1 MNKNHKKNNNKY
13 KKQNKKELVINLED
27 SQSDIDNKFLKPIC
41 QQKSKM
47 LKNKNEKNILLGQ
60 KHKLYFEQNSKEN
73 KFMENDN
80 EFNKKKSKISN
91 DNPFIF
97 QNDIENSSLLY
108 YYNNDNIE
116 NIPRIDNNNIK
127 NDKKLNK
134 NRNKSPYKNKN
145 KEINENENILVFPY
159 EFTERMIDALSCLY
173 CGGIYIKP
181 YVINVKNCGHIFCLG
196 CIIKMLGDK
205 EITECF
211 LCKNLFNQ
219 ENIKYSEITDFYI
232 KFFFPQITQIIEE
245 NQKQLNYFI
254 ETEAKKYYESNK
266 NEEKKIILRFELKP
280 FKENILPQNK
290 LPTIH
295 SKSNKFMIN
304 IKSENENVISIIK
317 KEVIKRLN
325 LHLKE
330 KDIEIRIQG
339 IEVSQLQTFKLLKNY
354 LSPNLEEI
362 FYYSK
367 KGKK

>member
-13 KKQNKKELVINLED
+13 KKQNKRELVINLED

-41 QQKSKM
+41 QQKSKI

-91 DNPFIF
+91 DNSFIF

-116 NIPRIDNNNIK
+116 NIPKIDNK

-205 EITECF
+205 
-211 LCKNLFNQ
+211 
-219 ENIKYSEITDFYI
+219 
-232 KFFFPQITQIIEE
+232 
-245 NQKQLNYFI
+245 
-254 ETEAKKYYESNK
+254 
-266 NEEKKIILRFELKP
+266 
-280 FKENILPQNK
+280 
-290 LPTIH
+290 
-295 SKSNKFMIN
+295 
-304 IKSENENVISIIK
+304 
-317 KEVIKRLN
+317 
-325 LHLKE
+325 
-330 KDIEIRIQG
+330 
-339 IEVSQLQTFKLLKNY
+339 
-354 LSPNLEEI
+354 
-362 FYYSK
+362 
-367 KGKK
+367 